1 MSKKLSFFQST
12 IVRTVFVRFLLTI
25 VPITFL
31 CSACLDWG
39 AGLLQ
44 DEVTHSY
51 YSSTK
56 IVSDSLSDNLITL
69 QNAAAYL
76 LDDECITLSGISAS
90 KPKAF
95 YAGCKTAMTT
105 GSSTGCKMFTRGCAF
120 CMGSRSLSA

>member
-12 IVRTVFVRFLLTI
+12 IVRTVFVCFLLTI

-69 QNAAAYL
+69 QTAATAYL

-90 KPKAF
+90 KPNLYFFAKF
-95 YAGCKTAMTT
+95 N
-105 GSSTGCKMFTRGCAF
+105 
-120 CMGSRSLSA
+120 SRVK